1 MLEPPGYNQATMLTR
16 RRLGAATLGAASS
29 LFSQSACSPEESA
42 DTRTADSEASRPS
55 LLEASIVLDLHCDT
69 PMLITD
75 EGYDLG
81 QRHDYGE
88 VDIPRMREGGISGVF
103 FSIYTPVSQSAAS
116 AKQHSFEIIEAVV
129 AEVGRHPGDLILGRR
144 SEDIRRAKQENK
156 IAIFMGLEGGHAIDS
171 DLDVL
176 RSQFQKGVR
185 YMTLTHS
192 SNTPWAGSSGDEDRS
207 KGLTEFGREVVQ
219 EMNRLGMMVDI
230 SHVSDQTFFDT
241 LETAKAPLVASHSS
255 CRALSSHP
263 RNMTDEMIE
272 ALAKNGGVIHINF
285 YNEFLDARH
294 RVYAPAYEDLSE
306 KAAEV
311 RKTFADDSKQR
322 SIELRKLDLERVAR
336 TGRVPFERLLD
347 HFEHA
352 AKVAGLDH
360 VGLGSDFDG
369 VSAQTPEGMEDIS
382 KVPHLIEGLRARRF
396 SDDDISKILGGNTL
410 RVMKAVEQAAHA

>member
-1 MLEPPGYNQATMLTR
+1 MLTR
-16 RRLGAATLGAASS
+16 RRFGAATLGAASS
-29 LFSQSACSPEESA
+29 LLSQSACSSDESA
-42 DTRTADSEASRPS
+42 GTQSTDPVASGPS
-55 LLEASIVLDLHCDT
+55 LLERSIILDLHCDT

-75 EGYDLG
+75 EAYDLG
-81 QRHDYGE
+81 RRHDYGE

-103 FSIYTPVSQSAAS
+103 FSIYTTVSQSPES
-116 AKQHSFEIIEAVV
+116 AKQRSFEIIEAVV
-129 AEVGRHPGDLILGRR
+129 AEVARHPGDLILGRR
-144 SEDIRRAKQENK
+144 SDDILRAKQENK
-156 IAIFMGLEGGHAIDS
+156 IAIFMGLEGGHTIDS

-176 RSQFQKGVR
+176 RSQFEKGIC

-192 SNTPWAGSSGDEDRS
+192 ANTPWAGSSGDEDRS
-207 KGLTEFGREVVQ
+207 KGLTEFGREVVR

-230 SHVSDQTFFDT
+230 SHVSDQTFFDAVEAT
-241 LETAKAPLVASHSS
+241 KAPLIASHSS
-255 CRALSSHP
+255 CRALSNHP
-263 RNMTDEMIE
+263 RNMTDEMIQ

-294 RVYAPAYEDLSE
+294 RVYAPEYNDLSE
-306 KAAEV
+306 KAAAV
-311 RKTFADDSKQR
+311 RKKFADDAKQR
-322 SIELRKLDLERVAR
+322 SIELRKLDLERLAR
-336 TGRVPFERLLD
+336 TGRVPFEHLLD

-352 AKVAGLDH
+352 AKIAGPDH

-382 KVPHLIEGLRARRF
+382 HVPRLIDGLRERGF

>member
-1 MLEPPGYNQATMLTR
+1 MLTR
-16 RRLGAATLGAASS
+16 RRFGAATLGAASS
-29 LFSQSACSPEESA
+29 LLSQSACSSDKSAEPESA
-42 DTRTADSEASRPS
+42 DSPAPTPS
-55 LLEASIVLDLHCDT
+55 LLERSIVIDLHCDT

-103 FSIYTPVSQSAAS
+103 FSIYTTVSQSPAS
-116 AKQHSFEIIEAVV
+116 AKQRSLEIIEAVV
-129 AEVGRHPGDLILGRR
+129 GEVRRHPNDLLLSTR
-144 SEDIRRAKQENK
+144 SDDIPRAKQEGK
-156 IAIFMGLEGGHAIDS
+156 IAIFMGVEGGHTINS
-171 DLDVL
+171 DLAVL
-176 RSQFQKGVR
+176 RAYFRKGVR

-192 SNTPWAGSSGDEDRS
+192 ADTPWAGSSGEGDRS
-207 KGLTEFGREVVQ
+207 KGLTDFGREVVL

-241 LETAKAPLVASHSS
+241 VKTATVPLIASHSS
-255 CRALSSHP
+255 CRALSNHP
-263 RNMTDEMIE
+263 RNMTDEMLM

-294 RVYAPAYEDLSE
+294 RVYAPKFEDLS
-306 KAAEV
+306 KRATEV
-311 RKTFADDSKQR
+311 RKKHKGDPKQR
-322 SIELRKLDLERVAR
+322 SIELRKIDLERVGR
-336 TGRVPFERLLD
+336 TGRVPFDRLLD

-352 AKVAGLDH
+352 AKVAGADH

-382 KVPHLIEGLRARRF
+382 KVPRLIDGLRGRGF

-410 RVMKAVEQAAHA
+410 RVMKAVEQAAQA